1 MHMYTPAEL
10 RRAEVGAQRRLLLEG
25 EELPKYV
32 ENKPD
37 MTGRSA
43 PLIGRGW
50 PELRAAWGVM
60 WR

>member
-25 EELPKYV
+25 EELPKHV

-37 MTGRSA
+37 MTGRSG
-43 PLIGRGW
+43 PLIGTSRSLGGS
-50 PELRAAWGVM
+50 PGYPLAL
-60 WR
+60 